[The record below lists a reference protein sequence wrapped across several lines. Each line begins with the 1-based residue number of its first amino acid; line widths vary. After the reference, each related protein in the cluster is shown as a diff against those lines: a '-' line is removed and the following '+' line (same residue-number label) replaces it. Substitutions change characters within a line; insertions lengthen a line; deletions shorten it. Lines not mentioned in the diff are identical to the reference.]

1 MTSTDTFQDD
11 EIFVACEGIPALV
24 SFKLGGSSKAG
35 KVVPLQ
41 GNVLDV
47 AFIAVDAGREV
58 AVISIDNVHQPGS
71 IQEARQEPVSYSPNL
86 NLNTANASQGAS
98 RLQYLSNRSGEWED
112 DKTLTE
118 SLERFSRPKPNG
130 LRESAIAS
138 EAGRGKADDKAK
150 ALRDLL
156 YGVENLRKRPG
167 AED

>member
-1 MTSTDTFQDD
+1 M
-11 EIFVACEGIPALV
+11 
-24 SFKLGGSSKAG
+24 
-35 KVVPLQ
+35 VPLQ

-47 AFIAVDAGREV
+47 AFIAVDAGRDA
-58 AVISIDNVHQPGS
+58 AVISIDHVHQPGS
-71 IQEARQEPVSYSPNL
+71 IQEVRQEPVSYSPNL
-86 NLNTANASQGAS
+86 NANTANASQGAS
-98 RLQYLSNRSGEWED
+98 RLQCLSNRRSGEWED

-138 EAGRGKADDKAK
+138 EAGRGKVDDKAK